1 MSIYSLENLLHYVA
15 CVRREPNT
23 PETLHFVTCPTPVY
37 HSHLYTHQNVD
48 RNLGSLGRYRYD
60 LRSSFG
66 VSVSNMETEKN
77 RARKIATHKAEDYKT
92 KVVES
97 ANIVGHHARAFEAD
111 IPITMDIC
119 VSCASSPSSH
129 TALTEDPANLR
140 ETCIDF
146 RGYH

>member
-37 HSHLYTHQNVD
+37 HSHLYTQQNVD

-66 VSVSNMETEKN
+66 VSVTDLETEKN
-77 RARKIATHKAEDYKT
+77 RGRKIATRKAEDYKT
-92 KVVES
+92 KVAES
-97 ANIVGHHARAFEAD
+97 ANVVGHHARAFDAD
-111 IPITMDIC
+111 IPITMDICTC

-129 TALTEDPANLR
+129 TALTEDSANLR
-140 ETCIDF
+140 EDCIGF
-146 RGYH
+146 RR